1 MTHHM
6 ILNKMRVQAEAGMLE
21 AIESLSPGER
31 SEQLERAHERGV
43 GTEFVQ
49 TVAIAEL
56 AQIVAD
62 QQARIEAL
70 EGSARGKRS
79 KKPS

>member
-1 MTHHM
+1 MTHTL
-6 ILNKMRVQAEAGMLE
+6 ILNKLRAQAEVEMLE
-21 AIESLSPGER
+21 TIESLSPGER

-43 GTEFVQ
+43 GAEFVQ

-56 AQIVAD
+56 ARIVAD

-70 EGSARGKRS
+70 ESRGKRS
-79 KKPS
+79 KKAS